1 MEQKVALFEEYKTL
15 TNRPWFVIDLEKTTV
30 ETLQVLV
37 NKTKI
42 KLGIP
47 LSPVVP
53 PPAPPSK
60 HFGFAPEAF
69 AQRFDP
75 ENASHFN
82 QQTGKGGAANAGEQV
97 AIRNINGGVKAKRLS
112 YSEMQKLGALEPEN
126 TLSKRRAQELTLIRK
141 GGKAFSN
148 KYVGNN
154 GDQANKNGGIQA
166 ARNLLTAEVKKAI
179 TEGKIILEENET
191 QESIINNLLEEVIID
206 QESKIQN
213 ENKESKGNENI
224 LKRGMKEE
232 PKWSPTRKSKFNNL
246 FTKKFGHAPTNHI
259 VSGIIN
265 QHNVHAGVQPK
276 GARTR
281 KNRKNK
287 H

>member
-37 NKTKI
+37 DKTKI

-82 QQTGKGGAANAGEQV
+82 QQTGQGGAANAGKQV

-126 TLSKRRAQELTLIRK
+126 TLSKKRVQELTLIRK
-141 GGKAFSN
+141 GGKAFRD
-148 KYVGNN
+148 KYFGNN
-154 GDQANKNGGIQA
+154 GDQANKNGGIQV
-166 ARNLLTAEVKKAI
+166 ARNLLTAEVQKLI

-232 PKWSPTRKSKFNNL
+232 PKWSPTRKTKFNNL